1 MNLEMDAADVPRVTD
16 EMRKQE
22 DFNNRK
28 ARHHRK
34 THSVGSPKALTR
46 KKMALDGWD
55 MRNGGSTWQEIADQV
70 GYPSARAAYDAVL
83 RYVKKRELD
92 AGELYR
98 MNEGARLETAV
109 SVVMG
114 IITGQ
119 DEVYGLEQIMTM
131 DGPEQEDALERLAAK
146 IKRDAELKLKAM
158 DRLVN
163 IGGRM
168 GKVFGYD
175 APTKVENSGNGG
187 HISVVFD
194 GAMAKPL
201 GMAEPEIIVEP
212 KD

>member
-1 MNLEMDAADVPRVTD
+1 MNLEMDAADVPKVTE
-16 EMRKQE
+16 EMRQQE

-34 THSVGSPKALTR
+34 THSVASPKALTR
-46 KKMALDGWD
+46 KKMALDAWD
-55 MRNGGSTWQEIADQV
+55 MRNGGATWADIADKV
-70 GYPSARAAYDAVL
+70 GYPSPRAAYDAVL

-98 MNEGARLETAV
+98 MNEGARLETAIG
-109 SVVMG
+109 VVMK
-114 IITGQ
+114 IIT
-119 DEVYGLEQIMTM
+119 DDVEVYGLDQIREM
-131 DGPEQEDALERLAAK
+131 DGYEQDQALEKLSEKLRK
-146 IKRDAELKLKAM
+146 DAEIKLKAM

-175 APTKVENSGNGG
+175 APTKVENSGNSG

-201 GMAEPEIIVEP
+201 QMNEPEIIVEP
-212 KD
+212 QD